1 MIIICFLAVFLQ
13 NGNSLFFSFL
23 CMVALYPAFF
33 FVVYG
38 QSSLDLNGLILESIV
53 TKLGS
58 RVKAVAAKQNMD
70 RKRNNDV

>member
-1 MIIICFLAVFLQ
+1 MLR
-13 NGNSLFFSFL
+13 
-23 CMVALYPAFF
+23 F